1 MTDATIADWLRPKLW
16 IGWAT
21 AVAVWTVWV
30 GSLALGKPAWKRD
43 AEGMLLCADHI
54 AFYSAATLLREGR
67 PGELYDHPAL
77 GEVQQRVTRP
87 DGEWPFF
94 MAYRN
99 PPFYALLYVPT
110 AGLPLFGSVL
120 VWMAVSFAAIGF
132 AVWCLR
138 PERPWRVFAWALAFY
153 PVFTSI
159 TFGQNTPLS
168 LAVFAAVYRLSTDRR
183 AFAAG
188 LVAGLLWYKPQ
199 LLTGLFVWWG
209 LAPWRHRWEWAGVGV
224 TGALLAALSWLVM
237 PEASWA
243 FVESLR
249 ANIGYGGENPWNLHS
264 PRKFW
269 DILLPAAPSELRTGL
284 TLGCAGAAVGGAIWL
299 RVRTG
304 GPLVVMFPAAV
315 FVTLWV
321 SPHTLIYEWAL
332 LVAAAVVLW
341 ERLPARRDTWL
352 TWFTVAWLALT
363 VSTTATLVQKRHLDL
378 PVLFQLSIPVLAVV
392 GVRLF
397 RALGDRRPVP
407 AT

>member
-1 MTDATIADWLRPKLW
+1 MTEATTAAWLRPRLW

-30 GSLALGKPAWKRD
+30 GSLALGKPPWKRD

-54 AFYSAATLLREGR
+54 AFYSAAKLIREGR
-67 PGELYDHPAL
+67 SGELYHFPTLA
-77 GEVQQRVTRP
+77 EVQQNAIRA
-87 DGEWPFF
+87 DGEWDYF

-110 AGLPLFGSVL
+110 AGLPLVGSVL
-120 VWMAVSFAAIGF
+120 VWMATSFAALAF

-138 PERPWRVFAWALAFY
+138 PDRPWRTLAWVLAFY
-153 PVFTSI
+153 PVFTAI

-168 LAVFAAVYRLSTDRR
+168 LAAFAAVYRLSADRR

-188 LVAGLLWYKPQ
+188 LAAGLLWYKPQ
-199 LLTGLFVWWG
+199 LLVGLFVWWG
-209 LAPWRHRWEWAGVGV
+209 LAPRWHRWEWLGVGV
-224 TGALLAALSWLVM
+224 TGLVLAAVSWLVM
-237 PEASWA
+237 PEASRA
-243 FVESLR
+243 FVETLR
-249 ANIGYGGENPWNLHS
+249 ANIAYGGENEWNLHS

-269 DILLPAAPSELRTGL
+269 DILLPVAPVELRVAL
-284 TLGCAGAAVGGAIWL
+284 TLTCAAAAVGGAVWL

-304 GPLVVMFPAAV
+304 GPLAVMFPAAV

-332 LVAAAVVLW
+332 LVAVAVVLW

-352 TWFTVAWLALT
+352 TWFTLAWLALT
-363 VSTTATLVQKRHLDL
+363 VSTTVTLVQKRVFEL

-392 GVRLF
+392 GYRLF
-397 RALGDRRPVP
+397 RSLGVRAPTP
-407 AT
+407 AA

>member
-1 MTDATIADWLRPKLW
+1 MTDATAAAWIRPKLW
-16 IGWAT
+16 IGLAT
-21 AVAVWTVWV
+21 AVAVWATWV
-30 GSLALGKPAWKRD
+30 GSLAYGGWKRD
-43 AEGMLLCADHI
+43 ADGMLLCADHI

-67 PGELYDHPAL
+67 PAELYHHPAL
-77 GEVQQRVTRP
+77 GEVQQRVTLP
-87 DGEWPFF
+87 DGRWDYF

-110 AGLPLFGSVL
+110 AGLPLVGSVL
-120 VWMAVSFAAIGF
+120 VWMAISFAAIGF
-132 AVWCLR
+132 AAWCLR
-138 PERPWRVFAWALAFY
+138 PERPWQVFGWALAFF
-153 PVFTSI
+153 PVFTAI

-168 LAVFAAVYRLSTDRR
+168 LAVFAAVYRLSADRR
-183 AFAAG
+183 PFAAG
-188 LVAGLLWYKPQ
+188 LAAGLLWYKPQ
-199 LLTGLFVWWG
+199 LLIGLFVWWG
-209 LAPWRHRWEWAGVGV
+209 LAPRRHLGEWLGVGV
-224 TGALLAALSWLVM
+224 TGLVLAALCWLVI

-249 ANIGYGGENPWNLHS
+249 TNVGYGGENEWNLHS

-269 DILLPAAPSELRTGL
+269 DILLPAAPPELRVGL
-284 TLGCAGAAVGGAIWL
+284 TLLCAAAALSGAAWL
-299 RVRTG
+299 RGRTG
-304 GPLVVMFPAAV
+304 GPLAVMFPTSV

-341 ERLPARRDTWL
+341 DRLPARRDTWL
-352 TWFTVAWLALT
+352 TWFTVAWLGLT
-363 VSTTATLVQKRHLDL
+363 VSTTATLVQKRALDL

-392 GVRLF
+392 GYRLF

>member
-1 MTDATIADWLRPKLW
+1 MTDATTAAWLRPKLW

-21 AVAVWTVWV
+21 AVTVWAVWV
-30 GSLALGKPAWKRD
+30 GSLAYGGWTRD

-67 PGELYDHPAL
+67 PAELYTHPAL
-77 GEVQQRVTRP
+77 GEIQQRITRP
-87 DGEWPFF
+87 DGEWPYF

-110 AGLPLFGSVL
+110 AGLPLVGSVL
-120 VWMAVSFAAIGF
+120 VWMAISFAAIGF

-138 PERPWRVFAWALAFY
+138 PARPWRVFAWALTFF

-168 LAVFAAVYRLSTDRR
+168 LAVFAAVYRLSADRR
-183 AFAAG
+183 PFAAG

-199 LLTGLFVWWG
+199 LLIGLFVWCG
-209 LAPWRHRWEWAGVGV
+209 LAPRRHVGEWLGVTV
-224 TGALLAALSWLVM
+224 TGAVLAALCWLVI

-269 DILLPAAPSELRTGL
+269 EFLLPGAPRELLVSL
-284 TLGCAGAAVGGAIWL
+284 TLACAAAAVGGAVWL
-299 RVRTG
+299 RFRTG
-304 GPLVVMFPAAV
+304 GPLAVMFPTAI

-332 LVAAAVVLW
+332 LFAAAVVLW

-352 TWFTVAWLALT
+352 TWFVVAWLALA
-363 VSTTATLVQKRHLDL
+363 VSTTATLVQKRTLDL
-378 PVLFQLSIPVLAVV
+378 PVLFQLSIPVMAVV

-397 RALGDRRPVP
+397 RALGDRRPLP